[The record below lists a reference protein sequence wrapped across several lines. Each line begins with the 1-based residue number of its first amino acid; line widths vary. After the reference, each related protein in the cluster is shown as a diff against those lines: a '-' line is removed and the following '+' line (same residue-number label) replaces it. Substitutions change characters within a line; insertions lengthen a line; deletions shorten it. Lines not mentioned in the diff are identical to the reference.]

1 LRIDCWDSASP
12 FLKTERSSHELL
24 AGLLFDEILVFVEEG
39 GVAVREGEVQEMR
52 KKLRLIIEANNFFK
66 WNSP

>member
-1 LRIDCWDSASP
+1 
-12 FLKTERSSHELL
+12 
-24 AGLLFDEILVFVEEG
+24 VFVEEGEGVRDG

-52 KKLRLIIEANNFFK
+52 KKLRLIIEAINFFK